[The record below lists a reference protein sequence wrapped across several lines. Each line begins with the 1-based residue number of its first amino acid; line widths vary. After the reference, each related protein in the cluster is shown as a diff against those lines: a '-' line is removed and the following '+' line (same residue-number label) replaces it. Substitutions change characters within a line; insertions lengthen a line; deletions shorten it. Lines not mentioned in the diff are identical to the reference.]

1 MASAARRGAAEPQ
14 LWARAAGGLASTTG
28 WFVSRPQNHAAT
40 TLQERYI
47 VSKQRRHWPPP
58 PAAIRVARDQRRRR
72 DTTAVAS
79 GVQDPHH
86 G

>member
-28 WFVSRPQNHAAT
+28 CFVSRPQNHAAT
-40 TLQERYI
+40 TLQGRYF
-47 VSKQRRHWPPP
+47 VSKQRRHCPPP
-58 PAAIRVARDQRRRR
+58 PAAIGITKDQRRPRG
-72 DTTAVAS
+72 TTAVAS
-79 GVQDPHH
+79 GVQGPHH